1 VNQSRYIDEKDLPFT
16 EDELFRAFALTEDEQ
31 VARDAA
37 RTLAE
42 LLSSGTYEGGWSIAD
57 EGFAAL
63 ALLSED
69 LRKRVNAYMAARWEG
84 MRWLAVR
91 TALRREGLPPTSK
104 PTSSA
109 LRAAED
115 EIARYVE
122 NWRRGC
128 AALAEW
134 VGRRQAGEPVADEP
148 PPWPGEDED
157 YGGALT
163 PEG

>member
-1 VNQSRYIDEKDLPFT
+1 VNQSRYIDENDLPFT

-42 LLSSGTYEGGWSIAD
+42 LLPSGTYEGGWSIGD

-69 LRKRVNAYMAARWEG
+69 LRERVSAYMGARWEG
-84 MRWLAVR
+84 MRRMAIR
-91 TALRREGLPPTSK
+91 ATLRREGLPPDAE
-104 PTSSA
+104 PTESA
-109 LRAAED
+109 LRAGDE
-115 EIARYVE
+115 EIAGYVAD
-122 NWRRGC
+122 WRRGC

-134 VGRRQAGEPVADEP
+134 VQGRQAGDPVGDEP
-148 PPWPGEDED
+148 PPWPGTEHE
-157 YGGALT
+157 
-163 PEG
+163 ER

>member
-1 VNQSRYIDEKDLPFT
+1 MSALCYIDENDLPFT

-69 LRKRVNAYMAARWEG
+69 LRGRVNAYMSARWEG

-91 TALRREGLPPTSK
+91 AALLREGLPPTAEAT
-104 PTSSA
+104 PSA
-109 LRAAED
+109 LRAADD
-115 EIARYVE
+115 EIA
-122 NWRRGC
+122 
-128 AALAEW
+128 
-134 VGRRQAGEPVADEP
+134 
-148 PPWPGEDED
+148 
-157 YGGALT
+157 
-163 PEG
+163 